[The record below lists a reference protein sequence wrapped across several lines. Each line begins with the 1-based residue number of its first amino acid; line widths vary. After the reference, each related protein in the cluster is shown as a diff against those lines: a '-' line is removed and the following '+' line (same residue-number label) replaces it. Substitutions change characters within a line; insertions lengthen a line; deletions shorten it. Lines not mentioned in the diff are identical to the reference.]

1 MKTNRR
7 AFLRMT
13 GALGAGAFVIGD
25 NSIELVA
32 QASRA
37 LGDRSADDVA
47 RDEFYW
53 REIQSAFSL
62 DRSLINL
69 NNGNSCP
76 SPTVVH
82 EAYKRYLDYSNQAP
96 VFHRGIIERNI
107 EVARRRLAAEF
118 GCDPEEMAITRNS
131 SESLQIAQ
139 NGLDLEPGDEVLTTE
154 QDYGRISQVLGQ
166 LTESRI
172 YIDDTPALGVL
183 EMRVWISAPR
193 FSREREEGLGG
204 DEALGPLG
212 QDRVDVMTR
221 PNEHANE
228 RARLVDSDPAGD
240 ADQDACH
247 GVTSSSPA
255 PRLDGRIPVRD
266 LPTRDLLHGHREVV
280 LRAGLDQGR
289 RSFLEAHALAELVV
303 IVVDLARALG
313 SDDDEGVA
321 GVDLLQQLVDAGM
334 DHGRLMVPASA
345 SSHSTIADSA
355 AVARSRSSFRT
366 M

>member
-7 AFLRMT
+7 SFLRISSAA
-13 GALGAGAFVIGD
+13 GAGALALGA

-37 LGDRSADDVA
+37 LGNRSADDVA

-53 REIQSAFSL
+53 REIQSAFTL

-139 NGLDLEPGDEVLTTE
+139 NGLDLEAGDEVITTE
-154 QDYGRISQVLGQ
+154 QY
-166 LTESRI
+166 
-172 YIDDTPALGVL
+172 Y
-183 EMRVWISAPR
+183 PR
-193 FSREREEGLGG
+193 ML
-204 DEALGPLG
+204 
-212 QDRVDVMTR
+212 
-221 PNEHANE
+221 
-228 RARLVDSDPAGD
+228 
-240 ADQDACH
+240 
-247 GVTSSSPA
+247 
-255 PRLDGRIPVRD
+255 
-266 LPTRDLLHGHREVV
+266 
-280 LRAGLDQGR
+280 
-289 RSFLEAHALAELVV
+289 
-303 IVVDLARALG
+303 
-313 SDDDEGVA
+313 
-321 GVDLLQQLVDAGM
+321 
-334 DHGRLMVPASA
+334 
-345 SSHSTIADSA
+345 
-355 AVARSRSSFRT
+355 
-366 M
+366 